1 MTPADVNVILK
12 RDDETSKPVDSI
24 QYQSLVGSLLYCA
37 IGTRPDT
44 AQAVGAVSKFN
55 SNPSEAHLT
64 AAKRILRYLKG
75 TADLTLKY
83 EKSKANALMGYSDA
97 DWAGDQDNRHSTSG
111 NLFLMAGGAVSW
123 MSKKQTMVALSTA
136 ESEYVALSVATKR
149 GRVDEKIAHRL
160 RSVPKGADCIDG
172 RQSSSNRY

>member
-1 MTPADVNVILK
+1 M
-12 RDDETSKPVDSI
+12 
-24 QYQSLVGSLLYCA
+24 QLVHV
-37 IGTRPDT
+37 PDT

-83 EKSKANALMGYSDA
+83 EKSKADVLMGYSDA

-111 NLFLMAGGAVSW
+111 NLS
-123 MSKKQTMVALSTA
+123 
-136 ESEYVALSVATKR
+136 
-149 GRVDEKIAHRL
+149 
-160 RSVPKGADCIDG
+160 RS
-172 RQSSSNRY
+172 